1 MGNDLAQRPARRP
14 LDRQSYKPVK
24 TVRTTVMVTG
34 IIILSK
40 LLGFVREM
48 VMAAYFGRGIES
60 DAYVTAYGILSIMTL
75 LFSAGIASTFIPIYT
90 RTLMRQG
97 RRGADMYASNILTI
111 YCIAGILGS
120 ILAYFGAPWICS
132 LIYRTP
138 SAEGLQLTIDLT
150 RLMYPS
156 LAFWAMTGVLCN
168 VLNAREQFIPE
179 QLMGFVLSACLIF
192 ACVTFQDIR
201 SVAIAVSVVGV
212 LQFLL
217 LLPFLRGHFRYVPG
231 LRLSDRRMRRTFFL
245 AIPALISMAFDE
257 INHQID
263 RVIGTGL
270 GTGVVTA
277 LSKSYTLVTTALGI
291 LVVPITTIMF
301 SRLSKIAANRN
312 RKLFVKT
319 VRQSIETIALITL
332 PVIVICVLMRN
343 DLIALAYQR
352 GAFTADDTAFTAPV
366 FACYILGLFTFGLR
380 SFLTRVFYALQDTRT
395 PMVVGICSVVLNIGL
410 NLLFSRF
417 WGAMGL
423 TLATSLSSVVGSMV
437 LLSLM
442 HRKLGRIGLSSMMN
456 QFFRIFIALALC
468 ALVVLGLMHWM
479 PAATGSLALLGRLG
493 VTALASLLVYFIACA
508 FLRVRAVHDLLR
520 MVLFRNRR

>member
-1 MGNDLAQRPARRP
+1 
-14 LDRQSYKPVK
+14 
-24 TVRTTVMVTG
+24 MVTG

-48 VMAAYFGRGIES
+48 VMAAYFGRGLQS

-97 RRGADMYASNILTI
+97 QRGADSYASNILTM

-179 QLMGFVLSACLIF
+179 QLMGFILSVCLIF
-192 ACVTFQDIR
+192 ACVTFKDIR

-212 LQFLL
+212 LQFVI
-217 LLPFLRGHFRYVPG
+217 LLPFLRGHFHYVPG
-231 LRLSDRRMRRTFFL
+231 LRLSDRRMQRTFLL
-245 AIPALISMAFDE
+245 AVPALISMAFDE

-270 GTGVVTA
+270 GLGVVTA
-277 LSKSYTLVTTALGI
+277 LSKSYALVTTALGI

-301 SRLSKIAANRN
+301 SRLSKIAAGRN

-332 PVIVICVLMRN
+332 PIIVLCVLMRD

-395 PMVVGICSVVLNIGL
+395 PMIVGICSVIVNICL
-410 NLLFSRF
+410 NLVLSKI

-423 TLATSLSSVVGSMV
+423 TLATSFSSVVGSMA
-437 LLSLM
+437 LLTLL
-442 HRKLGRIGLSSMMN
+442 HHKLGKIGLSAMFN

-468 ALVVLGLMHWM
+468 VLVVLGLQSVLPSGAGAMV
-479 PAATGSLALLGRLG
+479 LLLRLG
-493 VTALASLLVYFIACA
+493 TSALASLLVYFVACA

-520 MVLFRNRR
+520 MVLFRSRR

>member
-1 MGNDLAQRPARRP
+1 
-14 LDRQSYKPVK
+14 
-24 TVRTTVMVTG
+24 MVTG

-48 VMAAYFGRGIES
+48 VMAAYFGRGLQS

-97 RRGADMYASNILTI
+97 QRGADMYASNILTL

-179 QLMGFVLSACLIF
+179 QLMGFILSICLIF
-192 ACVTFQDIR
+192 ACVTFKDIR

-212 LQFLL
+212 LQFVI
-217 LLPFLRGHFRYVPG
+217 LLPFLRGHFHYVPG
-231 LRLSDRRMRRTFFL
+231 LRLSDKRMQRTFLL
-245 AIPALISMAFDE
+245 AVPALISMAFDE

-270 GTGVVTA
+270 GLGVVTA
-277 LSKSYTLVTTALGI
+277 LSKSYALVTTALGI

-332 PVIVICVLMRN
+332 PIIAICVLMRN

-395 PMVVGICSVVLNIGL
+395 PMLVGICSVIFNIGL
-410 NLLFSRF
+410 NLIFSKI

-423 TLATSLSSVVGSMV
+423 TLATSLSSMIGSMV
-437 LLSLM
+437 LLTLL
-442 HRKLGRIGLSSMMN
+442 HHKLGKIGLSAMLN
-456 QFFRIFIALALC
+456 QFFRIAIALALGVL
-468 ALVVLGLMHWM
+468 LV
-479 PAATGSLALLGRLG
+479 LALQRFLPTGTGAMVLLMRLG
-493 VTALASLLVYFIACA
+493 VTTLVSLLVYFIACA